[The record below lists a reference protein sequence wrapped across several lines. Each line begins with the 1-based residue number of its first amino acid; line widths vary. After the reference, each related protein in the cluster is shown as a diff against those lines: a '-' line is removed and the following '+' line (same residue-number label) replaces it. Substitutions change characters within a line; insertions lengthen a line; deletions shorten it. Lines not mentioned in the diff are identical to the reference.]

1 MMFFCNNQRNRCYR
15 VSSSPFVPIEVR
27 GSQFSLARQA
37 RDGGRL
43 PGPII
48 SDNQR
53 WSEIAQDWRFSPP
66 PPNQRMT
73 APARGRFLFMRCT
86 SRLDGMQTRMASSTA
101 EKREAP

>member
-1 MMFFCNNQRNRCYR
+1 MMFYCNNQRNRCYR

-43 PGPII
+43 PGAII

-53 WSEIAQDWRFSPP
+53 WSEIAQDW
-66 PPNQRMT
+66 T
-73 APARGRFLFMRCT
+73 AVVKRKRPHAEAICAARALAPLRTPRRDYAGDPGPT
-86 SRLDGMQTRMASSTA
+86 NPTTA
-101 EKREAP
+101 FR